1 MHFGLYIE
9 LMIDKLKENYGSIFE
24 AALISE
30 IERVGIINEVASGT
44 QLMHIGQYIKSMPLV
59 LSGTLKIMREDQEG
73 DSLLLYYL
81 ERGETCAMTLSCCLG
96 NQKSEIIAVTESD
109 TILIMIPIEKMESW
123 TAQFKSWRNFVF
135 ESYNHRIKDLLE
147 TLDSIAFL
155 KMDERLIKY
164 LEEKSRISED
174 GIIHKTH
181 QEIAY
186 ELHTSRVVISRL
198 LKTLEKKGA
207 ISIERNKVKLL

>member
-1 MHFGLYIE
+1 
-9 LMIDKLKENYGSIFE
+9 
-24 AALISE
+24 
-30 IERVGIINEVASGT
+30 
-44 QLMHIGQYIKSMPLV
+44 
-59 LSGTLKIMREDQEG
+59 
-73 DSLLLYYL
+73 
-81 ERGETCAMTLSCCLG
+81 MTLSCCLG

-147 TLDSIAFL
+147 TVDSIAFL